1 MSLNVSKKV
10 FKRRLQKFKR
20 TPDNKKAKIEEEERI
35 WNSNDNQQQSLHE
48 DAVQPDADRSSSQEQ
63 LSSNVNEIAVD
74 ASASIKS
81 AVLTDTVFDTL
92 KGRISEATL
101 KSVAKMGFNRM
112 THIQSKVIEPLL
124 EVYYPNV

>member
-20 TPDNKKAKIEEEERI
+20 TPDNKRPRLKKKNEFGIPTIISSRVYMRMLFNLMLTSAVHK
-35 WNSNDNQQQSLHE
+35 NSL
-48 DAVQPDADRSSSQEQ
+48 VR
-63 LSSNVNEIAVD
+63 NVNEIAVD

-92 KGRISEATL
+92 KGKISEATL
-101 KSVAKMGFNRM
+101 KSVRKNG
-112 THIQSKVIEPLL
+112 I
-124 EVYYPNV
+124 